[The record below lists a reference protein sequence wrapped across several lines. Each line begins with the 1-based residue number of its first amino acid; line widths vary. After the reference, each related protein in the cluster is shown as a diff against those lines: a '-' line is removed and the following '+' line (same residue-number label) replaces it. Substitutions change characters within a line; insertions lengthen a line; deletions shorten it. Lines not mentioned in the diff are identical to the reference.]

1 MVGFPVVPFPGRV
14 LHEERVPFVS
24 PEGLLSS
31 PASGVVIASLSD
43 LLRSPFRGRNRKSFG
58 FASLSDLLS
67 SPLRGSH
74 LLRPPPEERVPSAAG
89 GACSLVVFQIRFK
102 K

>member
-1 MVGFPVVPFPGRV
+1 MGFPVVSFPGRV
-14 LHEERVPFVS
+14 LHEERGPFVS

-31 PASGVVIASLSD
+31 PLSGSQSQVFQI
-43 LLRSPFRGRNRKSFG
+43 RKSFR